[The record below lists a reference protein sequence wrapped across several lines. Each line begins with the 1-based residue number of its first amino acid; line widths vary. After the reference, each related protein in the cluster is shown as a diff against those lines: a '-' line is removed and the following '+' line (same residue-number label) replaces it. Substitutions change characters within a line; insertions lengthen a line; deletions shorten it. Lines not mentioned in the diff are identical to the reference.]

1 MFESITDK
9 PIYWQKKL
17 AYCLENSWSKLELD
31 ILLKL
36 IDTDDDELLEIVI
49 DSLRDF
55 IDELNDK
62 PEEKLIVVE
71 KIKRLLQESDSVT
84 TMVFENFI
92 SKLY

>member
-1 MFESITDK
+1 MLESITDK

-17 AYCLENSWSKLELD
+17 AYCLENSWNELELP

-36 IDTDDDELLEIVI
+36 IDTNDNELLEIVI
-49 DSLRDF
+49 DSLRGF
-55 IDELNDK
+55 VDELNDK
-62 PEEKLIVVE
+62 PEEKIIVVQ
-71 KIKRLLQESDSVT
+71 KIKSLLSESDSVT